1 MRKVNR
7 DEEEAATINGCKFF
21 ENMRCDA
28 HDDMMNATNK
38 IKHTANTKYM
48 EGVWA
53 SVLRSYNTPPLQ
65 EDLVPRSRM
74 APERNGRRGEEVK
87 LNCFLTTE

>member
-21 ENMRCDA
+21 ENMRCNA

-38 IKHTANTKYM
+38 IKHKANTKYM
-48 EGVWA
+48 EGVWSIGLGA
-53 SVLRSYNTPPLQ
+53 LQ
-65 EDLVPRSRM
+65 HSTTTRGSR
-74 APERNGRRGEEVK
+74 PEI
-87 LNCFLTTE
+87 